1 MTTLSSSKAIAKVI
15 LLTKDESHLIE
26 DFIVFYGELFG
37 YSNVVVIDNGSTC
50 SDVLGIYKVYQE
62 TKGVTIITD
71 ERPFVDAHIF
81 MSEHMKSLAETCEW
95 ILPLET
101 DEFMYCIPQ
110 ASNKMFFLE
119 RKDVEVYLRSIPDNV
134 SIINYGTL
142 MGSVVDPNDETYDK
156 NMGAYPRP
164 TTDITKFS
172 NQGWDK
178 LIIRSSEFVR
188 MSQWCH
194 HAEVKTPSVNMCLN
208 TDFLGLLHYHD
219 TGFRRKLESAARV
232 LKTFPYIQNINID
245 PNSLII
251 EDVRRKHQACQVFMK
266 KGVACG
272 HKIEYYDLFLRR
284 ILAIHALKDL
294 FDGRTPASY
303 EELDSITDNSDPE
316 MIIMQHKL
324 MNDLPPQNSNTSY
337 PTTEMLLFHDSSPA
351 DWSDSG
357 RQTIM
362 HVKNFFLSRQDNFL
376 SRRDNEC
383 FQSHKNFEEIMNR
396 YASANN
402 MYGTDKTVGHA
413 YGPLY
418 SYLLETMNKKN
429 VHAVLEIGVFSGA
442 SVQSLSEFF
451 PKAVVVGIDIT
462 LDHVKFGNDNPMV
475 TYIKGDGTSA
485 EVAKSLAVNF
495 DLVID
500 DGSHIAEDQ
509 VAALDAFAPFLRPG
523 GMFIIEDIS
532 SRNNLVDLRNELE
545 KVAIKHGLTTPIDWF
560 DMRHIAGRFDDIVAV
575 IRRP

>member
-1 MTTLSSSKAIAKVI
+1 MTTLSSSKAIAKVV

-26 DFIVFYGELFG
+26 DFLVFYGELFG

-50 SDVLGIYKVYQE
+50 SDVLGIYEVYQK

-71 ERPFVDAHIF
+71 ERPFVDARIF
-81 MSEHMKSLAETCEW
+81 MSEHMKGLVDTCEW

-110 ASNKMFFLE
+110 TSNNMFFLQ
-119 RKDVEVYLRSIPDNV
+119 RKDVEVYLRSIPENV

-142 MGSVVDPNDETYDK
+142 MGSVVDPNDDTYDK
-156 NMGAYPRP
+156 NMGVYPRP
-164 TTDITKFS
+164 TTDIVKFS
-172 NQGWDK
+172 DQGWDK
-178 LIIRSSEFVR
+178 LIIRASEFVR

-194 HAEVKTPSVNMCLN
+194 HAEVKTPSVDMCLKS
-208 TDFLGLLHYHD
+208 DFLGLLHYHD
-219 TGFRRKLESAARV
+219 TGFRRKLESATRV
-232 LKTFPYIQNINID
+232 LKSFPYIPNININ
-245 PNSLII
+245 PNSLSI

-284 ILAIHALKDL
+284 ILAINALKDL

-324 MNDLPPQNSNTSY
+324 MNDLPPQNSSTVH
-337 PTTEMLLFHDSSPA
+337 TTDMMLYHDSPPA
-351 DWSDSG
+351 PDSN
-357 RQTIM
+357 RQTIT
-362 HVKNFFLSRQDNFL
+362 HVKNFFLSRDNNNNNNNN
-376 SRRDNEC
+376 STK
-383 FQSHKNFEEIMNR
+383 SFEEIMSR

-402 MYGTDKTVGHA
+402 MYGTDKTIGHA

-418 SYLLETMNKKN
+418 SYLLGTMNKKD

-462 LDHVKFGNDNPMV
+462 LDNVKFGNDNPMV

-509 VAALDAFAPFLRPG
+509 VAALDAFAPFLRHG

-545 KVAIKHGLTTPIDWF
+545 KVAIKHGLTTPIDWI

-575 IRRP
+575 IRRPCVKNS